1 MKRIKEEIAVMEMG
15 CSCCRREGFCRRMA
29 NSSGHVLPVTCR
41 FPPNDMRVQSKVT
54 LKDEHPS
61 REKIKIK
68 SKSQQRVA

>member
-1 MKRIKEEIAVMEMG
+1 
-15 CSCCRREGFCRRMA
+15 MA